1 MSYICYYSYVFKIEK
16 RSKNFI
22 LFGPTL
28 LHDCGLSYYFIIF
41 KLWIQHSPIYE
52 FDIVYLLHYFLQE
65 GRPISI
71 MLYKES
77 L

>member
-1 MSYICYYSYVFKIEK
+1 MFLKLRKEVKISFCLVQACYVTVDYHI
-16 RSKNFI
+16 I
-22 LFGPTL
+22 LLFLNYGSNT
-28 LHDCGLSYYFIIF
+28 
-41 KLWIQHSPIYE
+41 SPLYE